1 MGAGIVYPG
10 GASWDVGLKDRVR
23 TEISTSMERP
33 LGLAEIP
40 ERMFAKLTTGMGYYV
55 LPSRLSED
63 QRRIVRAAF
72 GKSLGFKIRASPKGD
87 AYIKRAVGFRGECV
101 ELWKA
106 DFVAQAAFPVHPK
119 AGAHY
124 KPHEAVPYVAFRTM
138 ETLGYAPAEDNFLP
152 ADVCNATVDEVLE
165 GKVVL
170 RPRSDDYEHGWSFA
184 TFPAMVRRFPAAKA
198 ALLEMIAPGL
208 SQPDLPTYE
217 VQGLKG
223 RWVTSADFVRVV
235 DATIESARPS
245 LTEEASLAEWSCNP
259 KYATLGADGELQACC
274 KNKGSSTP
282 IVSEAWITKKK
293 QAWLSPILCSMGPA
307 NMDVPIVTGVHP
319 VRGGVR
325 AREAQAAKEGAIK
338 KPRKSSVKMTLKSRL
353 KDPEMEKL
361 IEAVVDSIS
370 AASRYGS
377 YLLNLHLM
385 RVLDAAEGVL
395 PDVGPDVF
403 TLEHTVR
410 RAMAAVRFQRPK
422 HEGLAQTVAECP
434 ELLELVDTSLPE
446 TGNSLNREA
455 TGYATTVHTTMQL
468 AGPNRICT
476 LMNAACKLYGVSA
489 KGAAHSIVQYVRG
502 YGKLSIGLPDKVTL
516 LADKYRKV
524 YSEKGLHDSYGF
536 RIHDIV
542 GEPCKE
548 HRVRRVLELYW
559 LINQDLM
566 NLETSALA
574 QGWTKS
580 TKHCNIGRS
589 LRSST
594 LQLFEE
600 PDTERPVED
609 NKVKVWARR
618 TFAFLP
624 VSSLKRRHVRIDNQ
638 SFQRALDRVTHDID
652 STKYEASD
660 FSSIFLEGVP
670 RRQDVRKIKKSG
682 AWTMGP
688 SFLTDGRSLV
698 VTYISKTEGAPSKNK
713 AGDMDDVEQWTMI
726 PEGAI
731 VVGDDPGRKNTHYTC
746 QRVSDGTIANA
757 DFACERVPD
766 GAGGWLQFKVQTRV
780 DHYAELDKTKK
791 RAEARHVAK
800 ASEAI
805 AALSA
810 KRRRT
815 TSMAEFRQYV
825 ATMARWKNE
834 FKEAYGC
841 RAACSEAFTN
851 YRTKTGAM
859 DRFIASF
866 VEKDAMV
873 YYALGDANFN
883 STGRG
888 EKSVPTTS
896 YGKRIDK
903 AFKESILRVPV
914 DEWNTTKM
922 DSVTMTELAPAWR
935 TMTDSVG
942 RLRYIQDRDVRF
954 CTSELLGSYHPCAA
968 KLSLMEG
975 LLDAPEGYIGV
986 DRDRNSAFAMLKLAG
1001 LRNEERPPVYIR
1013 PNKQT

>member
-1 MGAGIVYPG
+1 
-10 GASWDVGLKDRVR
+10 
-23 TEISTSMERP
+23 
-33 LGLAEIP
+33 
-40 ERMFAKLTTGMGYYV
+40 MFAELTTGMGYYV
-55 LPSRLSED
+55 LPTRLSEN
-63 QRRIVRAAF
+63 QRSIVREAF
-72 GKSLGFKIRASPKGD
+72 GKNPRFKIRASPKGD
-87 AYIKRAVGFRGECV
+87 AYVKRAAGFKGECV
-101 ELWKA
+101 ELWMA
-106 DFVAQAAFPVHPK
+106 DFVAQAAFPVLPK
-119 AGAHY
+119 AEAHY
-124 KPHEAVPYVAFRTM
+124 KPHEALPYVAFRTM
-138 ETLGYAPAEDNFLP
+138 ETLGYAPAEEDFLP
-152 ADVCNATVDEVLE
+152 TDLCKATVDEVLE
-165 GKVVL
+165 GKVIL
-170 RPRSDDYEHGWSFA
+170 RPRSIDYEYGWSFA
-184 TFPAMVRRFPAAKA
+184 TFPAMVRKFPAAKG
-198 ALLEMIAPGL
+198 ALLEMIAPGR

-235 DATIESARPS
+235 DATIESVRPS
-245 LTEEASLAEWSCNP
+245 LEEEASLAEWSCQP
-259 KYATLGADGELQACC
+259 KYALIGADGALQACC
-274 KNKGSSTP
+274 KNKGGSTP
-282 IVSEAWITKKK
+282 IVSEAWIMKKK
-293 QAWLSPILCSMGPA
+293 QQWLSPIIGFLGPA

-319 VRGGVR
+319 VRGGIR
-325 AREAQAAKEGAIK
+325 AREAQAAKEEGAIK
-338 KPRKSSVKMTLKSRL
+338 KPRQSSVKMTLKSRL

-361 IEAVVDSIS
+361 IEAVVDSVS

-403 TLEHTVR
+403 TLEHMTR

-422 HEGLAQTVAECP
+422 HDGLAQTVAECP

-446 TGNSLNREA
+446 TGNSLTREA
-455 TGYATTVHTTMQL
+455 QSYATTVHTTIQL
-468 AGPNRICT
+468 AGPNRIST
-476 LMNAACKLYGVSA
+476 LMNAACKLYGVST
-489 KGAAHSIVQYVRG
+489 KGASHSVVQYVRG
-502 YGKLSIGLPDKVTL
+502 YGQLSSGLPDQVIL
-516 LADKYRKV
+516 LAEKYRKV
-524 YSEKGLHDSYGF
+524 YSEKGLLDNYGF

-542 GEPCKE
+542 GDPCKE

-566 NLETSALA
+566 NMETVALA
-574 QGWTKS
+574 KGWNKPS
-580 TKHCNIGRS
+580 KHDNLGAG

-600 PDTERPVED
+600 PDIERPVADKEA
-609 NKVKVWARR
+609 KVWARS
-618 TFAFLP
+618 TFTFLP

-638 SFQRALDRVTHDID
+638 SFQRALDRVTHSLDA
-652 STKYEASD
+652 TKYESGN

-698 VTYISKTEGAPSKNK
+698 VTYLSKTEGAPSKKK
-713 AGDMDDVEQWTMI
+713 AADMDDVEQWIKI

-731 VVGDDPGRKNTHYTC
+731 VVGDDPGRKNMHYTC
-746 QRVSDGTIANA
+746 QRVSNGTVEND

-766 GAGGWLQFKVQTRV
+766 GTGGWLQFKVQTRV
-780 DHYAELDKTKK
+780 DHYVELDQTKK
-791 RAEARHVAK
+791 RAEARHVAE

-810 KRRRT
+810 TRRRT
-815 TSMAEFRQYV
+815 TNMAEFRQYV
-825 ATMARWKNE
+825 GTMARWKNE
-834 FKEAYGC
+834 LQEAYGC

-873 YYALGDANFN
+873 FYALGDAKFDC
-883 STGRG
+883 SGRG

-903 AFKESILRVPV
+903 AFKESIVRLPV

-935 TMTDSVG
+935 MMTDFVG
-942 RLRYIQDRDVRF
+942 RLRYIKDRDVRF

-968 KLSLMEG
+968 KPSLMEG
-975 LLDAPEGYIGV
+975 LLDAPEGYVGV

-1001 LRNEERPPVYIR
+1001 LRNDERPPVYIR